1 MAIFLNILAVIGLFV
16 FQGWIVSLVGMVTIS
31 FLLITPVHY
40 MQRGMDSTE
49 EYAAEHP
56 WRVHLVSFAFT
67 SAKVA
72 AVLIEYALVLWLL
85 IWILGVASILNPT
98 ILYVESFLIFLS
110 ALNNAWRG
118 GKSVYNSLSFRL
130 KGGSSEFRTHHGQ
143 RHLPPDGVLPP
154 ITPVRHGW

>member
-40 MQRGMDSTE
+40 LQRGMESTE
-49 EYAAEHP
+49 EYAAYHP
-56 WRVHLVSFAFT
+56 WRVHLVSFSFT
-67 SAKVA
+67 TAKVA
-72 AVLIEYALVLWLL
+72 AVVIEYAVVLWLL
-85 IWILGVASILNPT
+85 NWLLGAALDINPT
-98 ILYVESFLIFLS
+98 LLYVESLLIFLS

-130 KGGSSEFRTHHGQ
+130 KGGSSELRARHGQ
-143 RHLPPDGVLPP
+143 RHLAPDEVLPP
-154 ITPVRHGW
+154 ITIIRRGW